1 MRKEQR
7 MNRRRRTTTA
17 RKSRRT
23 TSWNARPTGTTRRF
37 NTNSRTKNWT
47 PVEINTLKKIY
58 RTNSNVSIAKKLGR
72 TEGSVQYKASSLG
85 LRKSAQY
92 LKQIRNN
99 WA

>member
-1 MRKEQR
+1 
-7 MNRRRRTTTA
+7 MNRRRRTAST
-17 RKSRRT
+17 RKSRRS
-23 TSWNARPTGTTRRF
+23 TSWNARPSTSTRRF
-37 NTNSRTKNWT
+37 TGNNRTKNWT

>member
-1 MRKEQR
+1 
-7 MNRRRRTTTA
+7 MNRRRRTSSV
-17 RKSRRT
+17 RKGRRT
-23 TSWNARPTGTTRRF
+23 TTWNARPSRTTRRF
-37 NTNSRTKNWT
+37 NTANRTKNWT
-47 PVEINTLKKIY
+47 PGEISTLKKSY
-58 RTNSNVSIAKKLGR
+58 RTNSNLSIAKKLGR

>member
-1 MRKEQR
+1 
-7 MNRRRRTTTA
+7 MNRRRRTSSV
-17 RKSRRT
+17 RKGRRT
-23 TSWNARPTGTTRRF
+23 TTWNARPSRTTRRF
-37 NTNSRTKNWT
+37 STNNRTKNWT
-47 PVEINTLKKIY
+47 PGEISTLKKSY
-58 RTNSNVSIAKKLGR
+58 RTNSNLSIAKKLGR